1 MPSQV
6 VVHDVPMFAVI
17 YLVCLLGFAHA
28 HFLAAGTLRSGPGPA
43 AESLRRTFAAV
54 GGGGGCPRNP
64 APPRL

>member
-43 AESLRRTFAAV
+43 AESRRRTFAAV
-54 GGGGGCPRNP
+54 GGGGCPRDA
-64 APPRL
+64 APRRL